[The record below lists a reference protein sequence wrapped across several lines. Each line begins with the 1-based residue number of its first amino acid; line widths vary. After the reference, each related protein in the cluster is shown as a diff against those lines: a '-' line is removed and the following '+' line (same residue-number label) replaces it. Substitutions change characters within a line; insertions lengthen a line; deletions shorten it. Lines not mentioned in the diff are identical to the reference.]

1 MLRHEHGD
9 AGNEAEAQILS
20 HLALAQKLLRARD
33 PVAILIANRWAVNG
47 RSLRT
52 VRRNMLSE
60 ERSRRTRRRPRAQFR
75 AKGQH
80 FRRIF

>member
-33 PVAILIANRWAVNG
+33 PVAILIVE
-47 RSLRT
+47 
-52 VRRNMLSE
+52 VRC
-60 ERSRRTRRRPRAQFR
+60 TRVHLLEPLRPRQ
-75 AKGQH
+75 
-80 FRRIF
+80 RISF